1 MIEDVE
7 SFGAKLQFEPLVD
20 REFAPNRRVHLP
32 GSKPSGEIARRV
44 PLTRVYR
51 LKRVGIDG
59 PPTGASL
66 PRQKIPNASLG
77 HGPQDLRT
85 IGAVKINGL
94 TLNKTESS
102 VIDLPGLQ
110 EPVSHQGHREPCSY
124 AETAIKPP
132 VTSESF
138 QETVMPNSWQIV

>member
-7 SFGAKLQFEPLVD
+7 SFGAKLKFEPLVD
-20 REFAPNRRVHLP
+20 REFGANRRVHLP

-51 LKRVGIDG
+51 LKRIGIDG
-59 PPTGASL
+59 PPAGASL
-66 PRQKIPNASLG
+66 PRLKVPKASLG

-85 IGAVKINGL
+85 ICAVKINGL

-102 VIDLPGLQ
+102 VIGLARGLHQ
-110 EPVSHQGHREPCSY
+110 AVSHQGHREACSC

-132 VTSESF
+132 V
-138 QETVMPNSWQIV
+138 I